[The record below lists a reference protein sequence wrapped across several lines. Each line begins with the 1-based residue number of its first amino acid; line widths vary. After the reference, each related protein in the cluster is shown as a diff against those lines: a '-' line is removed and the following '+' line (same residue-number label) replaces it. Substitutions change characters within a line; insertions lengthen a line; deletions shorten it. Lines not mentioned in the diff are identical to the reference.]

1 MSRWHD
7 PAAERVREALE
18 RADAARVRL
27 ADALQARPDWHD
39 PDHST
44 HETDRAAVETA
55 SWQRLKGRNQ
65 P

>member
-1 MSRWHD
+1 MRLHD
-7 PAAERVREALE
+7 PAADRVREALE

-39 PDHST
+39 PNHT
-44 HETDRAAVETA
+44 TCEIDRAAVEVT
-55 SWQRLKGRNQ
+55 SWQRLDERSQ